1 MILYGSIEANN
12 GKPMMAILDLRP
24 VEGKLI
30 INDMQKVNSV
40 YTKDKPVGS
49 LIRSAVMYADKKR
62 TIPLLRSMG
71 LHIGPKDLLQN
82 GSMGRITYG
91 SKSVKL
97 DGVPFREVVNLSGR
111 STEET
116 LTETTVGDDGNIYLP
131 GGPVPEAVKRQ
142 RTKDAARSQE
152 PKRQEKFSVDDEEI
166 LTETEVGDDGN
177 IYLPG
182 GPVPE
187 AVKRMRA
194 QQEDRSQKAGGPER
208 FFADKTDGLMSRMTR
223 EEIRAVQSI
232 ERKSINEFAAEDFKV
247 TEGLARRY
255 WVEMGEKSPFFRAW
269 FGDWRANDQTPI
281 SIADQQGAERGV
293 FKNRDTGWDI
303 QISGKVFNEVK
314 THQGVRSRAVQNLV
328 PYIDDIV
335 EKAVLLD
342 TYSMGIEK
350 LKSENSL
357 LMHSLYAVTDP
368 GNGKYVVKLYVEEM
382 HDPNKKSTAKR
393 AYKLV
398 NIERQQLGAK
408 GSGLLPSPVTP
419 TADIVSVADLFEAVK
434 RADRNFR
441 PGVSSKVV
449 DEAGRPMAVYHGTD
463 RGFWSFDPEL
473 GAYWISREIDYAQA
487 MAEERGGDRV
497 LSAYISMKNPMRIS
511 LPMGRF
517 TDPAAE
523 GPYIRRAKAEGYDGV
538 IFDTDTDN
546 PMMADTFYV
555 VFRPEQIKS
564 ATENIGTFDLNN
576 PDIRY
581 SVEDE
586 EVLTETE
593 VGDDGNIYLPG
604 GPVPEAVKR
613 MRAKGLDR
621 ASSAAYDGEN
631 QKEAVDY
638 EQGGIESGN
647 EETDL
652 QAVRNGRQGTSAEDR
667 RGKSEVLEA
676 FRGNESRDT
685 QRSQSKREIP
695 EWARR
700 HLTKEPKTKGCEQ
713 AKLAGS
719 QYVGE
724 VYLVKHDA
732 LQEARSENNKVVWGM
747 TENGTVFL
755 SDQVPD
761 DIGITVGYHEV
772 VHVAKQQ
779 DFHAYT
785 DFLERTITYVRNSS
799 RAESVLDILADSRF
813 DSNFMNLNTAQRKT
827 VYDELNALVWGVYKE
842 DADNARFQFEDV
854 FKNYDDYIRELDSI
868 MEQMRITYESDR
880 NAVGENSLIETSIGD
895 NEKFSVED
903 EETLA
908 EFALG
913 DDGHIYLPAHN
924 GSITDAARHMYIH
937 RNTYIYRLEKIK
949 TLLGTDLRN
958 PRKLLELQLGL
969 MSNHILQS

>member
-1 MILYGSIEANN
+1 M
-12 GKPMMAILDLRP
+12 
-24 VEGKLI
+24 
-30 INDMQKVNSV
+30 
-40 YTKDKPVGS
+40 
-49 LIRSAVMYADKKR
+49 
-62 TIPLLRSMG
+62 
-71 LHIGPKDLLQN
+71 
-82 GSMGRITYG
+82 
-91 SKSVKL
+91 
-97 DGVPFREVVNLSGR
+97 
-111 STEET
+111 
-116 LTETTVGDDGNIYLP
+116 
-131 GGPVPEAVKRQ
+131 
-142 RTKDAARSQE
+142 
-152 PKRQEKFSVDDEEI
+152 
-166 LTETEVGDDGN
+166 
-177 IYLPG
+177 
-182 GPVPE
+182 
-187 AVKRMRA
+187 
-194 QQEDRSQKAGGPER
+194 
-208 FFADKTDGLMSRMTR
+208 
-223 EEIRAVQSI
+223 
-232 ERKSINEFAAEDFKV
+232 
-247 TEGLARRY
+247 
-255 WVEMGEKSPFFRAW
+255 
-269 FGDWRANDQTPI
+269 
-281 SIADQQGAERGV
+281 
-293 FKNRDTGWDI
+293 
-303 QISGKVFNEVK
+303 
-314 THQGVRSRAVQNLV
+314 
-328 PYIDDIV
+328 
-335 EKAVLLD
+335 
-342 TYSMGIEK
+342 
-350 LKSENSL
+350 
-357 LMHSLYAVTDP
+357 
-368 GNGKYVVKLYVEEM
+368 
-382 HDPNKKSTAKR
+382 
-393 AYKLV
+393 
-398 NIERQQLGAK
+398 
-408 GSGLLPSPVTP
+408 
-419 TADIVSVADLFEAVK
+419 
-434 RADRNFR
+434 
-441 PGVSSKVV
+441 
-449 DEAGRPMAVYHGTD
+449 
-463 RGFWSFDPEL
+463 
-473 GAYWISREIDYAQA
+473 
-487 MAEERGGDRV
+487 
-497 LSAYISMKNPMRIS
+497 
-511 LPMGRF
+511 
-517 TDPAAE
+517 
-523 GPYIRRAKAEGYDGV
+523 
-538 IFDTDTDN
+538 
-546 PMMADTFYV
+546 
-555 VFRPEQIKS
+555 
-564 ATENIGTFDLNN
+564 
-576 PDIRY
+576 
-581 SVEDE
+581 EDE

-631 QKEAVDY
+631 QKGAVDY

-700 HLTKEPKTKGCEQ
+700 HLTKEPKTTGCEQ

-813 DSNFMNLNTAQRKT
+813 DSNFMNLNTAQCKT
-827 VYDELNALVWGVYKE
+827 VYDELNALVWGFYKE
-842 DADNARFQFEDV
+842 DADSARFQFEDV

-895 NEKFSVED
+895 NEKVSVED

-908 EFALG
+908 KFALG

-949 TLLGTDLRN
+949 TLLGT
-958 PRKLLELQLGL
+958 PSLQGPASTTKVSRSSR
-969 MSNHILQS
+969 MS